1 MKRFLAIFT
10 DMRVLFCLGVVLT
23 LVISAL
29 ELFRGG
35 AENYWVFRDACL
47 DFWQDINV
55 YTVEFV
61 HAHDR
66 YFIYSPIFCVLFTPF
81 ALLPYYLGGFAWNLF
96 GYVVFYFAVRN
107 LPGKLADKT
116 APIFLFLLLSVAQ
129 SLFCFQFNLL
139 VAAIFLWAYILF
151 EKDKPFWAILLIMVS
166 ATTKIYGAVE
176 LALLFCYPRFWRN
189 MGYTLLAALML
200 ILLPALNGGFEGA
213 VRVYNNW
220 LWMLS
225 IHQMNAPVYYSII
238 YLPVIR
244 LFAIPY
250 SRLLQAAILLV
261 LGVLFVLNYRRWQTP
276 DFRIGVLAGLMGY
289 IVLFSD
295 AAEYTTYTIALS
307 GYALWYFYNQPITNN
322 NNPSPITR
330 NPSPIIFWL
339 IFIFFCVMP
348 IDIFCPSFICQF
360 VHTHLWLGVITFTVA
375 WCTIIYTSI
384 IKPLVF

>member
-1 MKRFLAIFT
+1 MNEKFDRLIYERKKGGIQLKR
-10 DMRVLFCLGVVLT
+10 
-23 LVISAL
+23 
-29 ELFRGG
+29 
-35 AENYWVFRDACL
+35 
-47 DFWQDINV
+47 
-55 YTVEFV
+55 
-61 HAHDR
+61 
-66 YFIYSPIFCVLFTPF
+66 
-81 ALLPYYLGGFAWNLF
+81 
-96 GYVVFYFAVRN
+96 
-107 LPGKLADKT
+107 
-116 APIFLFLLLSVAQ
+116 
-129 SLFCFQFNLL
+129 
-139 VAAIFLWAYILF
+139 IL
-151 EKDKPFWAILLIMVS
+151 
-166 ATTKIYGAVE
+166 
-176 LALLFCYPRFWRN
+176 
-189 MGYTLLAALML
+189 ALML

-250 SRLLQAAILLV
+250 SRLFQAAILLV